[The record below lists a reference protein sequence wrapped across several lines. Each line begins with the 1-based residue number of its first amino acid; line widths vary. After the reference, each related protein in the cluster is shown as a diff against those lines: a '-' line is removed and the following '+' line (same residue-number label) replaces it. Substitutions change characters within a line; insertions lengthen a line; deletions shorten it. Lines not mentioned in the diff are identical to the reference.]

1 MLMRRLSRL
10 ALPVSLAI
18 AFPAVVPLVACGGGV
33 ASEQPASAET
43 ATTRAPLAQSAHG
56 PVKLVGAAL
65 GDVPL
70 TATQRTQIEKLAGEA
85 EARHTAARAARQ
97 DLMLAVASQVQSG
110 AVDRPAL
117 QPKIDALA
125 AALKQAQ
132 PADRSS
138 LEQLHAILSADQ
150 RTAFVDALEAR
161 IGEAK
166 GKMHAGHPLKQW
178 ADDLK
183 LTEDQRTQIRTAL
196 RDRFHAAGHGET
208 AAHGESAANG
218 ETNEHPWAAGDHPGA
233 KVLSAFKQDRFVMD
247 EVAPAR
253 DLAHTAAQMS
263 DHFLGL
269 AETVLPILTPDQRAI
284 AAAKIREK
292 ASGEA
297 ELGPAL

>member
-1 MLMRRLSRL
+1 
-10 ALPVSLAI
+10 
-18 AFPAVVPLVACGGGV
+18 V
-33 ASEQPASAET
+33 ASEQAASAET
-43 ATTRAPLAQSAHG
+43 ATTRAPLAQAAHG

-70 TATQRTQIEKLAGEA
+70 TATQRTQIEKLAAEA
-85 EARHTAARAARQ
+85 EARHSAARAARQ
-97 DLMLAVASQVQSG
+97 DLMLAVAAQVQSG
-110 AVDRPAL
+110 SVDRPAL

-125 AALKQAQ
+125 AALTQAQ

-150 RTAFVDALEAR
+150 RTVFVDALEAR

-166 GKMHAGHPLKQW
+166 GKMRAGHPLKQW

-196 RDRFHAAGHGET
+196 RERFHAMGHGEVPHGEP
-208 AAHGESAANG
+208 AAHG
-218 ETNEHPWAAGDHPGA
+218 ETNEHAWAGGDHPGA

-253 DLAHTAAQMS
+253 DLAHTATQMS

-292 ASGEA
+292 ATGEA